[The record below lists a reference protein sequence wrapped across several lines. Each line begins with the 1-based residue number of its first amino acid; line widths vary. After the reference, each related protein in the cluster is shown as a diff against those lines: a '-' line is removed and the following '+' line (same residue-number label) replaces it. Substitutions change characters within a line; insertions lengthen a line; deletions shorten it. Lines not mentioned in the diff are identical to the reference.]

1 MSDAA
6 AYTAGKRADFKLPT
20 SSICQSSEQHHVSSP
35 DICTQTDGIRCALA
49 GLCTLQTAWIHA
61 DKHMRSNFSSPE
73 FPGNFFKPASDLDP
87 RARNKP
93 EREQRHGPTL
103 KMESGYF
110 CCVTQHYAEESCQRY
125 SVSST
130 RCKTTSFN
138 RSPGCKVYISIPK
151 LHVQVLHVS
160 ASFPLAIAAT
170 TIHSAS
176 ANVTS
181 NFNLSA

>member
-35 DICTQTDGIRCALA
+35 DICTQTDGMRCALA

-73 FPGNFFKPASDLDP
+73 FPGNFFKPASNLDP

-93 EREQRHGPTL
+93 ERERRHGPML

-110 CCVTQHYAEESCQRY
+110 CCATQHYAEESCQRY
-125 SVSST
+125 ILFLLQGARQPHSIGALDA
-130 RCKTTSFN
+130 RF
-138 RSPGCKVYISIPK
+138 ISQYLNCMCEYFMCQLLFHWQLQQPQFIQH
-151 LHVQVLHVS
+151 LQM
-160 ASFPLAIAAT
+160 
-170 TIHSAS
+170 
-176 ANVTS
+176 
-181 NFNLSA
+181 